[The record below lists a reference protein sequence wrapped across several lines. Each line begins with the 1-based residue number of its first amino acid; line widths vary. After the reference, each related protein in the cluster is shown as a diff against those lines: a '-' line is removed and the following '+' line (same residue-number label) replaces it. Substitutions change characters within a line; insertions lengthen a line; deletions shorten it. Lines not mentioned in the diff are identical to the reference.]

1 MTLRNVR
8 AITGKEVYHLIRDF
22 RSLYLAFAVPLL
34 LILLFG
40 YALSLDVENI
50 ETVVVDDEQTDLSRD
65 FVRRLGASPYF
76 RITAHLPDTA
86 AVTEALDHGRATMAV
101 LIPAGWTADLRA
113 DREAVIQILLDGSDP
128 NFAGIARAYISGFIE
143 STNRKLLIEFLNRQG
158 MEKIR
163 PPVEGRIRI
172 WFNEDLESRNF
183 IIPGIIAI
191 IIMIVG
197 AMLTSLVI
205 AREYENGTMETIR
218 SLPISA
224 GELLLGKAIPYFLI
238 GLTDVL
244 IAVLMGQVL
253 FGIVMKAN
261 FWLMIL
267 ASSIYLM
274 VALTLGL
281 LISSVTK
288 SQLVANQT
296 AVLITYLPSLLLSN
310 FVFPIINMPKFLQ
323 VFSAMIPA
331 TYYINILS
339 DIYLKNLGFA
349 YLWPDLAILTVMF
362 LILAAANCVLLKQGG
377 PLTMSWL
384 RIREMVRKEF
394 IQLFRDRK
402 NRPILVMAPLI
413 QLLVFGYVVNYDIN
427 DIRVALIDQSQTR
440 ESRLLI
446 DAFTANRI
454 FRITHLPGT
463 PGELEGLLLAAKID
477 LGIKIPPD
485 FSSRIRRGDTAT
497 VQIIA
502 DGGMSN
508 MASVRISYTTMV
520 LDRFNSELI
529 KELYGREFKYGKI
542 DGRIRTWYNP
552 NLDSQHFFVP
562 GIVAFVVM
570 LISLLMTSIAIIKE
584 RENGTMEQL
593 IVTPLKPLELI
604 IGKTIPYTIIAIG
617 QMVIV
622 TLFALYWFEVPLAGS
637 VFALFWA
644 TCLFLLSTLGIG
656 LFIST
661 VSKTQQQ
668 AMMTTFFFI
677 LPFFMLSGF
686 VFPIANMPTVVQ
698 WLTYLNP
705 LRYFLVII
713 RGIFLKG
720 VGLHILWPQY
730 AALAV
735 LGIAV
740 FTGAVG
746 RFRKRLD

>member
-1 MTLRNVR
+1 
-8 AITGKEVYHLIRDF
+8 
-22 RSLYLAFAVPLL
+22 
-34 LILLFG
+34 
-40 YALSLDVENI
+40 
-50 ETVVVDDEQTDLSRD
+50 
-65 FVRRLGASPYF
+65 
-76 RITAHLPDTA
+76 
-86 AVTEALDHGRATMAV
+86 
-101 LIPAGWTADLRA
+101 
-113 DREAVIQILLDGSDP
+113 
-128 NFAGIARAYISGFIE
+128 
-143 STNRKLLIEFLNRQG
+143 
-158 MEKIR
+158 
-163 PPVEGRIRI
+163 
-172 WFNEDLESRNF
+172 
-183 IIPGIIAI
+183 
-191 IIMIVG
+191 
-197 AMLTSLVI
+197 
-205 AREYENGTMETIR
+205 
-218 SLPISA
+218 
-224 GELLLGKAIPYFLI
+224 
-238 GLTDVL
+238 
-244 IAVLMGQVL
+244 
-253 FGIVMKAN
+253 
-261 FWLMIL
+261 
-267 ASSIYLM
+267 
-274 VALTLGL
+274 
-281 LISSVTK
+281 
-288 SQLVANQT
+288 
-296 AVLITYLPSLLLSN
+296 
-310 FVFPIINMPKFLQ
+310 
-323 VFSAMIPA
+323 
-331 TYYINILS
+331 
-339 DIYLKNLGFA
+339 
-349 YLWPDLAILTVMF
+349 
-362 LILAAANCVLLKQGG
+362 
-377 PLTMSWL
+377 MSWL

-413 QLLVFGYVVNYDIN
+413 QLLVFGYVVNYDIK

-454 FRITHLPGT
+454 FRITHLPGS

-477 LGIKIPPD
+477 LAIKIPPD
-485 FSSRIRRGDTAT
+485 FSSRIRRGDTAA

-508 MASVRISYTTMV
+508 MASVRLSYTTMV

-552 NLDSQHFFVP
+552 NLDSQNFFVP

-570 LISLLMTSIAIIKE
+570 LISLLLTSIAIIKE

-617 QMVIV
+617 QMVMV
-622 TLFALYWFEVPLAGS
+622 TLLALYWFEVPLAGS

-720 VGLHILWPQY
+720 VGLQILWPQY
-730 AALAV
+730 AALTV
-735 LGIAV
+735 IGIAV
-740 FTGAVG
+740 FGGAVG